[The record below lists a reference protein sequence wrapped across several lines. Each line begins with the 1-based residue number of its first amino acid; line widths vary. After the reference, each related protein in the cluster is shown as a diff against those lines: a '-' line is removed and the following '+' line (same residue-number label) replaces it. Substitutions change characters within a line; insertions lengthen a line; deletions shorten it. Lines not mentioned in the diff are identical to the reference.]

1 MQPQS
6 HLDQC
11 RNNMVEQQVRP
22 WDVLND
28 RVLTILNSI
37 PRDQF
42 VPAQYTGLSYAD
54 TAIPLNATQ
63 NMMHPIIEGRILQL
77 LDIQPEDNVLEIGT
91 GSGYLTACMASLAR
105 NVDSIEIDSVLAKQ
119 AAETL
124 SAQGITNVNLSCGN
138 GLKIINIFKTYDIVV
153 LTGAINELPQFLK
166 DALTNHGKMFM
177 VDGTA
182 PAMVAHIISR
192 QGLREWSDESIFET
206 VLSPLVHGE
215 TEPEFKF

>member
-1 MQPQS
+1 
-6 HLDQC
+6 
-11 RNNMVEQQVRP
+11 MVEQQVRP

-63 NMMHPIIEGRILQL
+63 NMM